1 MSARYVIDGYNLLYA
16 LGISAGCSGPDAL
29 EQSRR
34 RLLALLADGFGDE
47 CPAATIVFD
56 AAGAPPLAR
65 GREEYRGLA
74 VRYAVR
80 HDEADDLIEFLIQHS
95 STPRQLTVISDDRR
109 LQQAARR
116 RDCTAQGCNEFVAWL
131 ARRQR
136 ERQRQATPPEKCEG
150 LSAEETQRWLD
161 EFAGLANDPNF
172 KKLFEPYEFER

>member
-1 MSARYVIDGYNLLYA
+1 MSATYVIDGYNLLYA
-16 LGISAGCSGPDAL
+16 LGISAGGGSDAL
-29 EQSRR
+29 EQARR
-34 RLLALLADGFGDE
+34 RLLALLADGSGDE
-47 CPAATIVFD
+47 CGAVTIVFD

-65 GREEYRGLA
+65 GREAYRGLS

-80 HDEADDLIEFLIQHS
+80 HAEADDLIELLIQQAS
-95 STPRQLTVISDDRR
+95 APRQLTVISDDRR

-116 RDCTAQGCNEFVAWL
+116 RDCTAQGCNAFVAWL
-131 ARRQR
+131 AQRRR
-136 ERQRQATPPEKCEG
+136 ERQQQAAPPEKGEG